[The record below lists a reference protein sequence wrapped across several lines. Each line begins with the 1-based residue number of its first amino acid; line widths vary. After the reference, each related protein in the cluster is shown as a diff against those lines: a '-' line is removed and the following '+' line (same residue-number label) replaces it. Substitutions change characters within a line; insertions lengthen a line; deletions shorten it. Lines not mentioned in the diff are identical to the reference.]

1 MNNGRLNQD
10 LALFTGCNIF
20 GAGITLCALGCN
32 LHGAIVAGYVVSGV
46 SGWLLLASCCVG
58 TCSDVVTDMQVVVAR
73 DVGPMVSGLV
83 NGAARNNDG
92 NVSAYFIVPVDP
104 SITTIAEAQQ
114 PNSLTDAVPQV
125 IGGALPMEQ
134 IAQFV
139 GTLRENGDNP
149 IMRNDVVVILSKSKI
164 EALG

>member
-83 NGAARNNDG
+83 NGGHLTKG
-92 NVSAYFIVPVDP
+92 NLKYAKLLQ
-104 SITTIAEAQQ
+104 SITKE
-114 PNSLTDAVPQV
+114 PLSL
-125 IGGALPMEQ
+125 
-134 IAQFV
+134 F
-139 GTLRENGDNP
+139 
-149 IMRNDVVVILSKSKI
+149 
-164 EALG
+164 

>member
-1 MNNGRLNQD
+1 M
-10 LALFTGCNIF
+10 
-20 GAGITLCALGCN
+20 
-32 LHGAIVAGYVVSGV
+32 
-46 SGWLLLASCCVG
+46 
-58 TCSDVVTDMQVVVAR
+58 
-73 DVGPMVSGLV
+73 
-83 NGAARNNDG
+83 
-92 NVSAYFIVPVDP
+92 SAYFIVPVDP

-149 IMRNDVVVILSKSKI
+149 ITRNDVVVILSKSKI
-164 EALG
+164 EALGLKGAQQKSGIYEVGRKVFERIVDEVIPNREVRSESPIIR